1 MTSGRTPKAKPEIR
15 IPALSNP
22 GVTVEL
28 EPGGVSDGGRE
39 IRIKSNCYVIV
50 VAVLLHCVW

>member
-1 MTSGRTPKAKPEIR
+1 MNNGRTTKAKLEIGT
-15 IPALSNP
+15 PAVSNP
-22 GVTVEL
+22 GITVEL

-39 IRIKSNCYVIV
+39 IRKSNCYVKV